1 MHGINLVMT
10 ITDRSKLEEF
20 VSFYHEYGVFRI
32 LTFLGKGTASV
43 SVLDY
48 LGLEDTE
55 KAVLLCALPGSRV
68 REFVRDASKALW
80 LDVPGN
86 GILLTLPV
94 ASLGGIATKEYL
106 IQDQPME
113 AEKDM
118 TEKEWTHELIVVITN
133 QGHTDEVMEAARE
146 AGAGGGTVIHA
157 KGTGAELAKKFFG
170 VSIASEKEMV
180 FIVVRKDQK
189 NDIMRAIM
197 EQAGLESKARSIV
210 FSLPVTDT
218 AGMRLIEEME
228 AEE

>member
-180 FIVVRKDQK
+180 FIVAKTESRTP
-189 NDIMRAIM
+189 IM
-197 EQAGLESKARSIV
+197 KAVMSRTGVKTSAQSFV
-210 FSLPVTDT
+210 FSLPVSDV
-218 AGMRLIEEME
+218 AGLRKLEEE
-228 AEE
+228 

>member
-1 MHGINLVMT
+1 VHGINLVMT

-20 VSFYHEYGVFRI
+20 VSFYHEYGVLRI

-94 ASLGGIATKEYL
+94 ASLGGTATKEYL

-118 TEKEWTHELIVVITN
+118 TEKEWAHELIVVITN

-180 FIVVRKDQK
+180 FIVAKTESRTP
-189 NDIMRAIM
+189 IM
-197 EQAGLESKARSIV
+197 KAVMSRTGVKTSAQSFV
-210 FSLPVTDT
+210 FSLPVSDV
-218 AGMRLIEEME
+218 AGLRKLEEE
-228 AEE
+228 